1 MTTSSNDTPI
11 KTLLTT
17 KLHIPQVAS
26 DLVHRPHLIDRLNR
40 GLERKLTLIS
50 APAGYGKTSLAA
62 VWLRDSPRKVAWLS
76 LDEGDGDLNVFLNY
90 LVAAIRTVFPDAC
103 LQTEVLTNTSQIPS
117 IDTIATTFLNEITVL
132 HENFILVLDDFQT
145 IRNDLIHELITEL
158 IHHLPSNMHLVLC
171 SRTDPRVPIAKLRV
185 YRQMT
190 EIRITELSFS
200 KEDINNYLEQVLD
213 EKQSIEIVTLLEEKT
228 EGWIAGIR
236 LAAISMQESE
246 DKVAFVKAFK
256 GVHHNVMDFL
266 MDEVLSRQSQTVQ
279 DFLFR
284 TSIVERFTIS
294 LCEGLTNLGVR
305 ECQEHLDNLMRN
317 NLFIISLDFERGWY
331 RYHHLFQALL
341 RRRLDDSLS
350 EDEMAALHN
359 RASEWLVENGFVE
372 EGIKHSLAAQ
382 DMDGAADLIE
392 ENRHNLL
399 NIEDWIT
406 LERWINLLPEET
418 VHERPDLLIA
428 KAWVMDL
435 RFQIGAIPPLL
446 IEAEKCMSDFSGFKA
461 GNAVSLQGEID
472 ALWSVMFAWQGR
484 GDAALERA
492 SGALKQ
498 IPNERAFARSFA
510 VLIEALAYQ
519 MIGQAGNALTALN
532 EFLTEAGS
540 KPNTVVARMMIGQ
553 AYVHLREGNL
563 HQAAHALH
571 QLQVVSEE
579 ARLTIS
585 LVIAHWLLGR
595 IHYEWN
601 HLEESRQHLEKVF
614 ELRYG
619 GVYGMVFDSML
630 SLALTYQAQGDL
642 DKAEGTLADLRQFT
656 LEIGT
661 MERLPDIAS
670 FEARLAILQGNVQ
683 SAIRWA
689 ETTPMEMPTGYTFVW
704 LDLPIINK
712 VRALIAKGTET
723 SLDEAVRLLQELIS
737 FFGSRH
743 NMYRQIELLSLLSM
757 AYDTQAK
764 EVEAISTLE
773 RSVALAESG
782 GCVRTFVD
790 SGPSMA
796 RMLNELASKGD
807 WPEYI
812 ENVLSEFQRTKVVE
826 DSVES
831 FQRVSQDHLVEPLTK
846 REHEVLS
853 LLCNQ
858 LSDKEIAD
866 ELSISV
872 LTVKTHARN
881 IYQKLDVK
889 GRKQAVFQA
898 KILGILPPD

>member
-1 MTTSSNDTPI
+1 
-11 KTLLTT
+11 
-17 KLHIPQVAS
+17 
-26 DLVHRPHLIDRLNR
+26 
-40 GLERKLTLIS
+40 
-50 APAGYGKTSLAA
+50 
-62 VWLRDSPRKVAWLS
+62 
-76 LDEGDGDLNVFLNY
+76 
-90 LVAAIRTVFPDAC
+90 
-103 LQTEVLTNTSQIPS
+103 
-117 IDTIATTFLNEITVL
+117 
-132 HENFILVLDDFQT
+132 
-145 IRNDLIHELITEL
+145 
-158 IHHLPSNMHLVLC
+158 
-171 SRTDPRVPIAKLRV
+171 
-185 YRQMT
+185 
-190 EIRITELSFS
+190 
-200 KEDINNYLEQVLD
+200 
-213 EKQSIEIVTLLEEKT
+213 
-228 EGWIAGIR
+228 
-236 LAAISMQESE
+236 
-246 DKVAFVKAFK
+246 
-256 GVHHNVMDFL
+256 
-266 MDEVLSRQSQTVQ
+266 
-279 DFLFR
+279 
-284 TSIVERFTIS
+284 
-294 LCEGLTNLGVR
+294 
-305 ECQEHLDNLMRN
+305 
-317 NLFIISLDFERGWY
+317 
-331 RYHHLFQALL
+331 
-341 RRRLDDSLS
+341 
-350 EDEMAALHN
+350 
-359 RASEWLVENGFVE
+359 
-372 EGIKHSLAAQ
+372 
-382 DMDGAADLIE
+382 
-392 ENRHNLL
+392 
-399 NIEDWIT
+399 
-406 LERWINLLPEET
+406 
-418 VHERPDLLIA
+418 
-428 KAWVMDL
+428 
-435 RFQIGAIPPLL
+435 
-446 IEAEKCMSDFSGFKA
+446 
-461 GNAVSLQGEID
+461 
-472 ALWSVMFAWQGR
+472 
-484 GDAALERA
+484 
-492 SGALKQ
+492 
-498 IPNERAFARSFA
+498 
-510 VLIEALAYQ
+510 
-519 MIGQAGNALTALN
+519 
-532 EFLTEAGS
+532 
-540 KPNTVVARMMIGQ
+540 
-553 AYVHLREGNL
+553 
-563 HQAAHALH
+563 
-571 QLQVVSEE
+571 
-579 ARLTIS
+579 
-585 LVIAHWLLGR
+585 
-595 IHYEWN
+595 
-601 HLEESRQHLEKVF
+601 
-614 ELRYG
+614 
-619 GVYGMVFDSML
+619 MVFDSML

-872 LTVKTHARN
+872 LTAKTHARN